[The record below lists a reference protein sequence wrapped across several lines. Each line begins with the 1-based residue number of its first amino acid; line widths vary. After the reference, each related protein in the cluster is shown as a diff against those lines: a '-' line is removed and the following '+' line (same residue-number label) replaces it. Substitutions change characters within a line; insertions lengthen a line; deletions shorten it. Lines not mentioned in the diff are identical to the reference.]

1 MPVDFSVIG
10 LPICFVLPCLSRMA
24 SPIEPSNNMDT
35 TPDTPDCRMCAITCP
50 LCQKRFVLS
59 IVFNSHLLGHISYYH
74 QFAGEVDNIPN
85 KPFSCT
91 ICAFEHED
99 ISEVSNHIETL
110 HAIKYRIDLITAR
123 QMIANDERERSQ
135 IIRLLGRFD
144 KPAIPLYIRF
154 NYWD

>member
-1 MPVDFSVIG
+1 
-10 LPICFVLPCLSRMA
+10 
-24 SPIEPSNNMDT
+24 
-35 TPDTPDCRMCAITCP
+35 MCAITCP

-99 ISEVSNHIETL
+99 ISEVSSHIESL

-123 QMIANDERERSQ
+123 QMIANDEQERSQ

-144 KPAIPLYIRF
+144 KPTIPLYIRF

>member
-1 MPVDFSVIG
+1 M
-10 LPICFVLPCLSRMA
+10 PICLVLPCLSKMA
-24 SPIEPSNNMDT
+24 SPIEPSDSMDT
-35 TPDTPDCRMCAITCP
+35 TPDSPVCRMCAITCP
-50 LCQKRFVLS
+50 LCQKRFVLP

-74 QFAGEVDNIPN
+74 QFVGDNNIPN

-91 ICAFEHED
+91 ICPFEHED
-99 ISEVSNHIETL
+99 IFEVSNHIETL
-110 HAIKYRIDLITAR
+110 HATKYRICLIRAQ

-144 KPAIPLYIRF
+144 KPTIPLYIRF

>member
-1 MPVDFSVIG
+1 M
-10 LPICFVLPCLSRMA
+10 PICLVLPCLSKMA
-24 SPIEPSNNMDT
+24 SPIEPGDSMDT
-35 TPDTPDCRMCAITCP
+35 TPDSPVCRMCAITCP

-74 QFAGEVDNIPN
+74 QFVGDNNIPN

-91 ICAFEHED
+91 ICPFEHED
-99 ISEVSNHIETL
+99 IFEVSNHIETL
-110 HAIKYRIDLITAR
+110 HATKYRICSIRAQ

-135 IIRLLGRFD
+135 IISLLGRFD
-144 KPAIPLYIRF
+144 KPTIPLYIRF

>member
-1 MPVDFSVIG
+1 M
-10 LPICFVLPCLSRMA
+10 PICLVLPCLSKMA
-24 SPIEPSNNMDT
+24 SPIEPSDDMDI
-35 TPDTPDCRMCAITCP
+35 TPDTSDCRMCAITCP

-74 QFAGEVDNIPN
+74 QFVGDNNIPN

-91 ICAFEHED
+91 ICPFEHED
-99 ISEVSNHIETL
+99 IFEVSNHIETL
-110 HAIKYRIDLITAR
+110 HATKYRICSIRAQ

-135 IIRLLGRFD
+135 IISLLGRFD
-144 KPAIPLYIRF
+144 KPTIPLYIRF

>member
-1 MPVDFSVIG
+1 
-10 LPICFVLPCLSRMA
+10 MA
-24 SPIEPSNNMDT
+24 SPIEPSDSMDT
-35 TPDTPDCRMCAITCP
+35 TPDDSPVCRMCAITCP

-59 IVFNSHLLGHISYYH
+59 IVFNSHLLGHISYFH

-99 ISEVSNHIETL
+99 ISEVSSHIESL
-110 HAIKYRIDLITAR
+110 HAIKYRIDLITAC
-123 QMIANDERERSQ
+123 QMIANDEQERSQ

>member
-1 MPVDFSVIG
+1 M
-10 LPICFVLPCLSRMA
+10 PICLVLPCLSKMA
-24 SPIEPSNNMDT
+24 SPIEPSDSMDT
-35 TPDTPDCRMCAITCP
+35 TPDSPVCRMCAITCP

-74 QFAGEVDNIPN
+74 QFVGDNNIPN

-91 ICAFEHED
+91 ICPFEHED
-99 ISEVSNHIETL
+99 IFEVSNHIETL
-110 HAIKYRIDLITAR
+110 HATKYRICSIRAQ

>member
-1 MPVDFSVIG
+1 M
-10 LPICFVLPCLSRMA
+10 RHH
-24 SPIEPSNNMDT
+24 
-35 TPDTPDCRMCAITCP
+35 
-50 LCQKRFVLS
+50 LS
-59 IVFNSHLLGHISYYH
+59 IVSKAFCFIDRFQFTPPWPHKLLSSI
-74 QFAGEVDNIPN
+74 AGEVDNIPN

-110 HAIKYRIDLITAR
+110 HAIKYRICLIRAQ

-144 KPAIPLYIRF
+144 KPTIPLYIRF